1 MPTDENID
9 EVSTLRPVA
18 ATEEFEAAFERV
30 KPELDRIS
38 LSELQV
44 INLDV
49 PNVVARVLE
58 AVPAIHA
65 LRAEFATLPGVN
77 MEGFDKLPDYAH
89 ALAHA
94 HMSYIEATT
103 RSERVSKVAGELVA
117 VREALRWDALT
128 LAKRNI
134 LDQTTVT
141 NLRRGNGYRSAA
153 FEVNGLVDLF
163 RKNWS
168 RIQGKS
174 PVTLEELTRADS
186 LAAELAKAIGARD
199 QAQCAS
205 NEAVVI
211 RQRAYTVLVRAYRE
225 VRRGVEFLRWRRGDA
240 GEIAPSLYLDRAGRA
255 TNQP

>member
-9 EVSTLRPVA
+9 EVSMLRPAA
-18 ATEEFEAAFERV
+18 ATEEFKAAFERV
-30 KPELDRIS
+30 KPELEGIS
-38 LSELQV
+38 LGELHV

-49 PNVVARVLE
+49 PTVVARVLK

-65 LRAEFATLPGVN
+65 LRAEFTTLPGVN
-77 MEGFDKLPDYAH
+77 MEGFDKLRDYAH
-89 ALAHA
+89 ALAYA
-94 HMSYIEATT
+94 HTRYLEATT
-103 RSERVSKVAGELVA
+103 RSARVSKVAGELVA
-117 VREALRWDALT
+117 VREALQWDALT

-134 LDQTTVT
+134 LDRTILT
-141 NLRRGNGYRSAA
+141 NLRRGNGYRNAA
-153 FEVNGLVDLF
+153 FEVSGLADLF

-186 LAAELAKAIGARD
+186 LATELVTALGERE
-199 QAQCAS
+199 QAPCAS

-211 RQRAYTVLVRAYRE
+211 RQRAYTVLMRAYGE
-225 VRRGVEFLRWRRGDA
+225 VRRGVEFLRWGRGDA
-240 GEIAPSLYLDRAGRA
+240 GEIAPSPYLGRAGRA